1 MAEFC
6 FDCFKEM
13 METEDEQWRYI
24 LTNELEL
31 CEGCGNIKR
40 SLLWKEDYQDCKR
53 RYFLREKCEKKKKT
67 THRVDLLSLF
77 GFGSRLHFAFR
88 QN

>member
-1 MAEFC
+1 MHCKCNAYLLYCLGGDIMAEFC

-31 CEGCGNIKR
+31 CEGCGQYKKVVIVERRLSRVQKALFPKR
-40 SLLWKEDYQDCKR
+40 KVRKKEKD
-53 RYFLREKCEKKKKT
+53 
-67 THRVDLLSLF
+67 HS
-77 GFGSRLHFAFR
+77 
-88 QN
+88 

>member
-31 CEGCGNIKR
+31 CEGCGQYKKVVIVERRLSRLQKALFPKR
-40 SLLWKEDYQDCKR
+40 KVR
-53 RYFLREKCEKKKKT
+53 KKKKT

-77 GFGSRLHFAFR
+77 GFGICLHFA
-88 QN
+88 